1 MTVISIIV
9 PCYNQAE
16 YLDECLQSVLDQTYQ
31 NWECII
37 VNDGSPDNTEEVA
50 LQWTQKDAR
59 FIYIKKENGGVASA
73 RNLGIEKCKGEWILP
88 LDGDDKIGN
97 YYLEYASNNFNFDY
111 DLIYCNAKF
120 FGLIEINWDLADY
133 AYDKM
138 LISNMIFSSA
148 FFKKEKFDESGGF
161 DQKLI
166 YGYEDWEFWIS
177 LLNQKS
183 KVLRLDYVGFNYR
196 RKEISRDTL
205 VNESEQ
211 KKCMSYNYIYRKHL
225 DKYLQLDNN
234 AVVNYQ
240 LVNSRLNELSS
251 LSYTISK
258 NKLTRLLYKIIKQF
272 S

>member
-88 LDGDDKIGN
+88 LDGDDKIGPN
-97 YYLEYASNNFNFDY
+97 YLELAQEKFNLDY
-111 DLIYCNAKF
+111 DLIYCKANY
-120 FGLIEINWDLADY
+120 FGLVNESWSLRDY
-133 AYDKM
+133 SYEK
-138 LISNMIFSSA
+138 LLEWNMIFCSA
-148 FFKKEKFDESGGF
+148 FFRKNKFEETGGF
-161 DQKLI
+161 DTNLI
-166 YGYEDWEFWIS
+166 YGFEDWEFWINF
-177 LLNQKS
+177 LNKKS
-183 KVLRLDYVGFNYR
+183 KVLRLDYIGFFYR
-196 RKEISRDTL
+196 KKEVSRNTIVNDNVNKTIIS
-205 VNESEQ
+205 
-211 KKCMSYNYIYRKHL
+211 CNYIYIKHL
-225 DKYLQLDNN
+225 DKFLKLNNN
-234 AVVNYQ
+234 AIANYNLVNYK
-240 LVNSRLNELSS
+240 LNELSS
-251 LSYTISK
+251 LYHKINK
-258 NKLTRLLYKIIKQF
+258 NRFTRLLYKIIKQF